1 MSVELSRVIELGRIG
16 PAGLDVRVD
25 AGTAECGALAQRM
38 NLPSVLS
45 LRCDF
50 HLSLD
55 GEAVDARGH
64 LRARVVQTCIVSLEE
79 FEATVEERFQVRF
92 VPSGTESDDED
103 PDSIDELPYEGH
115 AIDVGEAAAEQLGL
129 ALDPYPRMPGATL
142 PDDVTAEH
150 TGAFAALAALRR
162 SSEPRDD

>member
-1 MSVELSRVIELGRIG
+1 MTMELTRVIELGRIG

-25 AGTAECGALAQRM
+25 ANAAECAALAQRM
-38 NLPSVLS
+38 NLPGVLS

-55 GEAVDARGH
+55 GEAVDTRGH
-64 LRARVVQTCIVSLEE
+64 LVARVVQTCILSLEE
-79 FEATVEERFQVRF
+79 FEATVEERFKVRF

-103 PDSIDELPYEGH
+103 PDSIDELPYEGN
-115 AIDVGEAAAEQLGL
+115 AIDLGEAAAEQLGL

-142 PDDVTAEH
+142 PEELTQEH

-162 SSEPRDD
+162 SSGSQDD